1 MFEKIRLTGEC
12 FLEVKNAEGKT
23 KTRLEIR
30 NVVTDIGRAQVAGLI
45 NGVVTSPFK
54 YIAIGTG
61 ATGITSTSTSLSEEI
76 ARKPATVG
84 RLTTNVAN
92 DTAYWEATFSS
103 ADGLSGTSSVAEAGI
118 FDAETGGN
126 MLLGKNFEAI
136 EVNWDE
142 GDTFT
147 VAWKLT
153 IGERTATLIKQPI
166 FIRTGIN
173 I

>member
-1 MFEKIRLTGEC
+1 MLEQVRLVGEC
-12 FLEVKNAEGKT
+12 YLEVRSITGKVK
-23 KTRLEIR
+23 KTAKIS
-30 NVVTDIGRAQVAGLI
+30 NVVTDVGIAQVAGLL
-45 NGVVTSPFK
+45 NGLVTTPFQ

-61 ATGITSTSTSLSEEI
+61 TAGITATSTSLSGEI
-76 ARKPATVG
+76 ARKPATTSRV
-84 RLTTNVAN
+84 TTNVTN

-147 VAWKLT
+147 VSWKLV
-153 IGERTATLIKQPI
+153 IGERVYTFIKKPTLLT
-166 FIRTGIN
+166 TGVN